1 MTKKVDSCKS
11 YYMQHIYT
19 FLHILHNTHNVHFP
33 FVNIAIANNI
43 YLAKNPYFNKNGTEG
58 QDKLIFVLPTG
69 IIHLNIKDLR

>member
-19 FLHILHNTHNVHFP
+19 FLHILHNTHNVHFS
-33 FVNIAIANNI
+33 FVN
-43 YLAKNPYFNKNGTEG
+43 EG

-69 IIHLNIKDLR
+69 IIHLNIKNLR